1 MRKYIEKLN
10 RSPRFIYMAGIAL
23 GIILAHWYDGQTGSG
38 KWQVVVLGLVFVA
51 IGFLGTEKK

>member
-1 MRKYIEKLN
+1 
-10 RSPRFIYMAGIAL
+10 MAGIAL